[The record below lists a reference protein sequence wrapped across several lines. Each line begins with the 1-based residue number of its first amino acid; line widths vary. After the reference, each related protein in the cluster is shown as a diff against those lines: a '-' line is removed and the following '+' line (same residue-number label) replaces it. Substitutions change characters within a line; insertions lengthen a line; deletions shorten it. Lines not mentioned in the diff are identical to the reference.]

1 MQGPCVNRICLIL
14 EWNDQIA
21 KIIQIFAQTTP
32 TMFFFFE
39 KEKQSR
45 LIFLDVSQLFHRS
58 FGSRKTRCHL
68 LLLLPKAQRGWFVV
82 RNVACLGRIGI
93 SATQPTCVEKRQ
105 KFAFWAGWF
114 MILKSETGHGSY
126 CYWVWVVIPQ
136 ILWKTVIGIAEVS
149 TWRSHN
155 FVLLLELIG
164 LCSQDLFF
172 LCSDISFKG
181 ASTKKFPLNLRTTVK
196 LGGCSDSHGW
206 LMVCPSNVGLALV
219 KG

>member
-1 MQGPCVNRICLIL
+1 MCQQDLFDFRMKWSNCENYPDFCTNNTNHV
-14 EWNDQIA
+14 
-21 KIIQIFAQTTP
+21 F
-32 TMFFFFE
+32 FFFFE

-93 SATQPTCVEKRQ
+93 STTQPTCVEKRQ

-126 CYWVWVVIPQ
+126 CGLSCYPSNPLENCHRYSWSLNMKV
-136 ILWKTVIGIAEVS
+136 
-149 TWRSHN
+149 SHN

-164 LCSQDLFF
+164 LCSRDFF
-172 LCSDISFKG
+172 VFFVLTFHHFIQGCIN
-181 ASTKKFPLNLRTTVK
+181 KKVPLK
-196 LGGCSDSHGW
+196 L
-206 LMVCPSNVGLALV
+206 
-219 KG
+219 KK